1 MDGRGPRGPS
11 YISYQGHGTYDF
23 WETNVESAIPDL
35 HKVADI
41 LVFDSAKYF
50 PRLET
55 YLDTRQL
62 VHAFTYLWILPGPF
76 RFGGLRHRPEALEWA
91 RR

>member
-1 MDGRGPRGPS
+1 M
-11 YISYQGHGTYDF
+11 
-23 WETNVESAIPDL
+23 ESAIPDL

-41 LVFDSAKYF
+41 LVFDSAQYF
-50 PRLET
+50 PWLEN

-76 RFGGLRHRPEALEWA
+76 SFGGPRHRPEALEWA